1 VAGQNALN
9 AARQAIGRV
18 LVQMRIM
25 VEGADLTAALVKL
38 AELEAL
44 DEAEGDNFI
53 YSSVVYSLL
62 VIQVVVA
69 RAEANAE
76 TELDS

>member
-1 VAGQNALN
+1 
-9 AARQAIGRV
+9 
-18 LVQMRIM
+18 MRIM
-25 VEGADLTAALVKL
+25 VEGEDLIVALVKL

>member
-1 VAGQNALN
+1 MAGQNALN

>member
-1 VAGQNALN
+1 MAWQNALN

-18 LVQMRIM
+18 PVQMSIM
-25 VEGADLTAALVKL
+25 VEGADLIVALVKVV
-38 AELEAL
+38 ELEAR
-44 DEAEGDNFI
+44 DEAEGDNSI
-53 YSSVVYSLL
+53 QLSVVYPLL